1 MTEARD
7 RWSDENGFWVVD
19 DEYGDEWEV
28 ITTGNRAMLVQREDG
43 QRYYGAVWVGGDGVG
58 ELHPRSAGDVED
70 GYDCNQRYEFSETHG
85 WEMLDQQDEEG
96 EGETVTTLEIGGRVF
111 ELTDETS
118 RLVAADALQEAG
130 FEAEAAA
137 MRAGTPVVSLLNGRF
152 AVLDAGRLEQE
163 LRRLGVATT
172 RVYFDGHLPAGLVRV
187 SDGTGTVH
195 GDPEAFAD
203 SLAGLEDDAG
213 FDAVWDVL
221 GEVGTGYDCDYV
233 YEYYKDHLSDRFHF
247 EQVGEGTLNDNPMT
261 VYTVASN
268 GGIAYLA
275 GPDGMSE
282 SAVLEWFRNT
292 SMLAPTREEALRWAG
307 WEGGAA

>member
-96 EGETVTTLEIGGRVF
+96 EGETVTTTLEIGGRAF

-130 FEAEAAA
+130 RETEAGWLRSRAFAGVVTLGGRQVVTPFGPELVARVEAESVVRCFSVEATDDARFDAWREVSGDLAAESGDGWYVLPRSDSDA
-137 MRAGTPVVSLLNGRF
+137 DVRALE
-152 AVLDAGRLEQE
+152 AALDASDAVTAFEEVYLFAEVSSHTPHEIDRQLTREMDSE
-163 LRRLGVATT
+163 FT
-172 RVYFDGHLPAGLVRV
+172 RVSGTYEPHWVMPTRDGWAGVFERV
-187 SDGTGTVH
+187 AA
-195 GDPEAFAD
+195 EW
-203 SLAGLEDDAG
+203 LAGE
-213 FDAVWDVL
+213 L
-221 GEVGTGYDCDYV
+221 G
-233 YEYYKDHLSDRFHF
+233 
-247 EQVGEGTLNDNPMT
+247 N
-261 VYTVASN
+261 A
-268 GGIAYLA
+268 
-275 GPDGMSE
+275 DG
-282 SAVLEWFRNT
+282 
-292 SMLAPTREEALRWAG
+292 
-307 WEGGAA
+307 EGGAG